1 MFTAPHRDRVRSQS
15 LEFDIIGFDDCG
27 DHLPHAGLDGRTHFQ
42 TVICRRQ
49 RIPGVCVVWIPVRVR
64 IPANELRCAADRQ
77 LTDSGTLDANL
88 DVVAR
93 LEAADETGVG
103 AVQPNLEDVLAVHG
117 KIMARHDP
125 AA

>member
-15 LEFDIIGFDDCG
+15 LEFDIVGFDDCG

-42 TVICRRQ
+42 PVIGRRQ
-49 RIPGVCVVWIPVRVR
+49 RAPGVRVVWIPVRVR
-64 IPANELRCAADRQ
+64 TPGSELGCAADCQ
-77 LTDSGTLDANL
+77 LADPGTVDADF

-117 KIMARHDP
+117 KIMACRDP
-125 AA
+125 PA